1 VVTSASSKS
10 AMVTMGVSECAAEH
24 VTVYSDRAEVSR
36 ILTCQPPAPT
46 ATDTLKGEDEEEGEP
61 LCTIVVEGVTGDA
74 DCDSIRVK
82 AHADSA
88 PCTILEVSVEER
100 LSGDGLSEGASE
112 ARAALAAA
120 RKAKTALQND
130 ERRVKAE
137 QELMTSY
144 MHSMLAPGN
153 VGLNAAAP
161 GSASSAI
168 QAGPP
173 IGSDLDALTKLLEF
187 HTTKR
192 AESDAR
198 LLELAEELSAADDKI
213 RALEADMH
221 KTRGGSRALRSTSN
235 ISIVL
240 SLPRARADEAAG
252 TIKLCLTYLVRSAS
266 WAPKYDLRTSL
277 AESEQPAQVD
287 TTKDGA
293 VAPAPTMSLTYY
305 GVIRQSTGE
314 DWGDVSLSLSTASP
328 ATGGT
333 PPAPPTRMATWAR
346 PKFRA
351 VQGGGGGGRGDR
363 MMLNSAMPMQA
374 EMSRRLSIDADELSD
389 DCEEASCDF
398 MSSLGP
404 VAPVATAN
412 VTSGGA
418 GAANFCIERRSTIN
432 ADNKEHK
439 VTVAIVDITPEL
451 QYFATPELEEN
462 VYLQARCVNNS
473 ACPLLATDAVSIFL
487 DGSFVTKTHL
497 KHTSPGEPF
506 SVFLGVDPS
515 VKISHKLTK
524 RQTETGS
531 DGGAFKSKVPS
542 RLTNEQRTMIHNTKS
557 AAAIKMTLVQLLPR
571 SDDARIVVDLLD
583 PPPSSVQTSKEHDA
597 DNSAGEGSLKSG
609 GIMQNA
615 ITNNV
620 VFSRTLGP
628 GEKLEVPFCFSIS
641 WPHDAGMVEIA

>member
-1 VVTSASSKS
+1 
-10 AMVTMGVSECAAEH
+10 MVTMGVSECAVEH

-36 ILTCQPPAPT
+36 ILTCQPPSPT
-46 ATDTLKGEDEEEGEP
+46 ATDTLTGEDEEGEP

-82 AHADSA
+82 AHTDSA
-88 PCTILEVSVEER
+88 PCTIVEVSVEER

-130 ERRVKAE
+130 ESRVKAE
-137 QELMTSY
+137 QELMASY
-144 MHSMLAPGN
+144 MNSMLAPGN
-153 VGLNAAAP
+153 AGLNAAAS
-161 GSASSAI
+161 GGVV
-168 QAGPP
+168 AGPP

-213 RALEADMH
+213 RALEAEAR
-221 KTRGGSRALRSTSN
+221 KTRDGSRALRSTSN
-235 ISIVL
+235 ISIAL
-240 SLPRARADEAAG
+240 SLPRARAVETGG

-277 AESEQPAQVD
+277 AESEQQAQVGAA
-287 TTKDGA
+287 KDGT
-293 VAPAPTMSLTYY
+293 VTPAPTMSLTYY

-333 PPAPPTRMATWAR
+333 PPAPPTRTATWTR
-346 PKFRA
+346 PKLPAARRRI
-351 VQGGGGGGRGDR
+351 GGGGGGDR

-374 EMSRRLSIDADELSD
+374 VMPLQAEMSRRLSLDADELSD
-389 DCEEASCDF
+389 DCEEAQCDF
-398 MSSLGP
+398 MSSPGL

-432 ADNKEHK
+432 ADNQEHK

-487 DGSFVTKTHL
+487 DGSYVTKTHL
-497 KHTSPGEPF
+497 KHTSPGEAF

-515 VKISHKLTK
+515 VKISHKLMK
-524 RQTETGS
+524 RQTEMGS

-542 RLTNEQRTMIHNTKS
+542 RLTNEQRTLIHNTKS
-557 AAAIKMTLVQLLPR
+557 AAAIKLTLVQLLPR

-597 DNSAGEGSLKSG
+597 DNSAGEGALKSG

-628 GEKLEVPFCFSIS
+628 GEKLEVPFSFSIS
-641 WPHDAGMVEIA
+641 WPHDAGNVEIA